1 MEIQINAVYNVIP
14 LLVRYTQDGDT
25 YEVMVYYNMETNR
38 LIHSLSL
45 PAEIMAEFEKKVIA
59 FYDPSLPNSEHMVRF
74 DDYVTPQLLSQ
85 IDGARQGDATKF
97 DGLSALEN
105 FEFTEKEEE

>member
-14 LLVRYTQDGDT
+14 LLVRYMEGGDT

-38 LIHSLSL
+38 LIHSLNF

-59 FYDPSLPNSEHMVRF
+59 FYDPSLPNPEHMARF
-74 DDYVTPQLLSQ
+74 DDYMTPQLLSQ
-85 IDGARQGDATKF
+85 IDGARKGDATKF
-97 DGLSALEN
+97 DGLSELDN
-105 FEFTEKEEE
+105 FEFKEKEE

>member
-14 LLVRYTQDGDT
+14 LLVRYAQDGDT

-38 LIHSLSL
+38 LIHNINL
-45 PAEIMAEFEKKVIA
+45 PAEIMVEFEKKVIT
-59 FYDPSLPNSEHMVRF
+59 FYDPSLPNPEHMARF
-74 DDYVTPQLLSQ
+74 DDYMTPQLLSQ

-97 DGLSALEN
+97 DGLSVLEN
-105 FEFTEKEEE
+105 FEFAEKKEE